1 MWRKEKDNLLPIIT
15 IWSQSYNVPNLHLPK
30 YHWINSHTWKRL
42 HCDILLYKRNQIK
55 GFSNSQGSELPRSAI
70 YFQNTYRN
78 FNIFS
83 TQSFSFSVMIRI
95 WSCQFFNINLLV
107 SGCWDMTGICSK
119 LKFDFR
125 VSSQS
130 LETGIERD
138 IPWTHNKP
146 TNQSKW
152 KGLK

>member
-1 MWRKEKDNLLPIIT
+1 MFQTSICLTIIGSTATLGKDYIVIFYYIKETKLR
-15 IWSQSYNVPNLHLPK
+15 
-30 YHWINSHTWKRL
+30 RL
-42 HCDILLYKRNQIK
+42 SL
-55 GFSNSQGSELPRSAI
+55 GFSNSQGSELSRSAI
-70 YFQNTYRN
+70 HFQNTYRN

>member
-1 MWRKEKDNLLPIIT
+1 MFQTSICLTIIGSTATLGKDYIVIFYYIKETKL
-15 IWSQSYNVPNLHLPK
+15 
-30 YHWINSHTWKRL
+30 KRL
-42 HCDILLYKRNQIK
+42 SL

-70 YFQNTYRN
+70 HFQNTYRN